1 MCLISSPGQPSTNCR
16 QSDWLYPNTSHSE
29 SETGVDEGD
38 PSDAVSKRAVEVG
51 GSNETALSVIN
62 MGVTCERTLF
72 AVTATV
78 ESVVVLPILP
88 ATVAPDDRAFLA
100 PVVVEELNNGAGRVD
115 GGWLSFKSAVDV
127 GGVVE
132 VGTHS
137 TSSLEL
143 PSMLEVSTKVPGVE
157 SLRIGTR
164 V

>member
-1 MCLISSPGQPSTNCR
+1 
-16 QSDWLYPNTSHSE
+16 
-29 SETGVDEGD
+29 
-38 PSDAVSKRAVEVG
+38 
-51 GSNETALSVIN
+51 

-100 PVVVEELNNGAGRVD
+100 LVVVEELNNGAGRVD

-132 VGTHS
+132 V
-137 TSSLEL
+137 EL